1 LTDYNPDWPDWTTM
15 TFDLTA
21 YAGMNVLIVF
31 HYMTDW
37 ATTYEGWWINSAT
50 VSGTAMTLANWT
62 PPPPTPP
69 PVKFQVTLVQ
79 TLVLGK
85 MTLYI
90 PWDMKLNAMN
100 KGMGVGFA
108 SKKDVVILVVTPI
121 MDAGTADYQFQA
133 TKLPIFKF
141 C

>member
-1 LTDYNPDWPDWTTM
+1 MIN
-15 TFDLTA
+15 
-21 YAGMNVLIVF
+21 F

-37 ATTYEGWWINSAT
+37 MTTYEGWWINSAT
-50 VSGTAMTLANWT
+50 VSGTALTLANWT

-79 TLVLGK
+79 TLTVFK
-85 MTLYI
+85 KTLYI
-90 PWDMKLNAMN
+90 PWDMKLNTQN

-108 SKKDVVILVVTPI
+108 SKKDVVILIVTPK

-133 TKLPIFKF
+133 TKLPLFKF

>member
-1 LTDYNPDWPDWTTM
+1 M

-21 YAGMNVLIVF
+21 YAGMNILIVF

-37 ATTYEGWWINSAT
+37 LTTYEGWWINSAA

-62 PPPPTPP
+62 PPPPP
-69 PVKFQVTLVQ
+69 PVPVSYQVTLVQ
-79 TLVLGK
+79 TLTVCK
-85 MTLYI
+85 KTLYV
-90 PWDMKLNAMN
+90 PWDMKLNVKN
-100 KGMGVGFA
+100 KGMGVGYA
-108 SKKDVVILVVTPI
+108 KKPDAVILVVTPI

-133 TKLPIFKF
+133 TKLPLFKF

>member
-1 LTDYNPDWPDWTTM
+1 
-15 TFDLTA
+15 
-21 YAGMNVLIVF
+21 MNVLIVF

-37 ATTYEGWWINSAT
+37 MTTYDGWWINSAT
-50 VSGTAMTLANWT
+50 VGGTALTLANWT

-69 PVKFQVTLVQ
+69 TARFQVTLVQ
-79 TLVLGK
+79 TLTVCK

-90 PWDMKLNAMN
+90 PWDMKLNAKN
-100 KGMGVGFA
+100 KGMGVGIA

-133 TKLPIFKF
+133 TKLPLFKF